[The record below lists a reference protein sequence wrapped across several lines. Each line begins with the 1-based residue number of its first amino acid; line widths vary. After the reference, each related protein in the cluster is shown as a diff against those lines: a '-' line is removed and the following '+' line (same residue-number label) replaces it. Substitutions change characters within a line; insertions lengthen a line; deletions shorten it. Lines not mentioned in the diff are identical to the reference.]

1 MPNSSLKT
9 ERFNLDRH
17 AIAQVVSIEQ
27 QLYDNLAYPE
37 LLFYQAAHQWPNS
50 QFICRDNNDILAYA
64 MYAPAEKANTLWLMS
79 AAVKPGCQGRGVGTK
94 LLSDSLRSLD
104 EQGVTCVLLSVAPS
118 NAAAISVYQKL
129 GFEVVRKAEHYLGL
143 REHRLIMQ
151 RKITNKE

>member
-1 MPNSSLKT
+1 
-9 ERFNLDRH
+9 
-17 AIAQVVSIEQ
+17 
-27 QLYDNLAYPE
+27 
-37 LLFYQAAHQWPNS
+37 
-50 QFICRDNNDILAYA
+50 
-64 MYAPAEKANTLWLMS
+64 MS